1 MLVEF
6 RPHQKTETRRWP
18 VSLPV
23 MPRRAPQ
30 YLCPGY
36 TMLFYNTALR
46 DLGEPGGSSFSMV
59 LKSKFEAPPILTPS
73 SPLQLFYDLW
83 RRVVPAIRAL
93 SVEKR
98 EHLRRVICGQGC
110 VSPSLSYDSHVYG
123 VADTLQ
129 AVSEAFYHWYSRRDE
144 SSDHA
149 QDTSSIALFNRTDAI
164 HSAPMSSSTEESPSL
179 AVEDDTLTRSTT
191 AEPTERVLRRSKRL
205 HAEISAPVAT
215 GATKPPRSKRH
226 SQKQVLAVPQSTRF
240 QSNWSVNDSL
250 SCTYSCFAES
260 PHSARVREVAVGACS
275 LDIHW
280 ETVVPPSVPRS
291 PPLQC
296 LQPGCLPHIWTSV
309 STRAN

>member
-179 AVEDDTLTRSTT
+179 AVEDDTHTRSTT

-226 SQKQVLAVPQSTRF
+226 SQKQVPAVPHAKRF
-240 QSNWSVNDSL
+240 QSNWSVNDPL
-250 SCTYSCFAES
+250 SCTYSCFAET
-260 PHSARVREVAVGACS
+260 SARVREVAVGACS